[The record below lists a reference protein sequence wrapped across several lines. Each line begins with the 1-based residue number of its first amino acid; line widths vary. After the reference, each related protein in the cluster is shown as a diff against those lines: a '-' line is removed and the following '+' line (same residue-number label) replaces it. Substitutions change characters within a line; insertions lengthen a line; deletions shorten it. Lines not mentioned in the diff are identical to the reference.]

1 MAQPGPKSRGGY
13 TLNTRWETHILKV
26 GSTLKHLSA
35 ACLDG
40 INGILMKSTQK
51 EFAGGV
57 PETQY
62 VSTLYNKMHVP
73 IHLIHSVW
81 E

>member
-1 MAQPGPKSRGGY
+1 MAQPGPKSHGGY
-13 TLNTRWETHILKV
+13 TLNTKCETHVLKV
-26 GSTLKHLSA
+26 GRTLKHLSA

-40 INGILMKSTQK
+40 INGILMRSTQK

-62 VSTLYNKMHVP
+62 VSTPYNKTHVP
-73 IHLIHSVW
+73 IHLIQSV
-81 E
+81 